1 MGDKISDFKITE
13 INTKERRLI
22 LEDAVLGYR
31 VEVPLKQSNLLS
43 ARLVG
48 TYEVEVR
55 YEDGS
60 AMVIRF
66 LI

>member
-1 MGDKISDFKITE
+1 MGDKKSDFKIVE
-13 INTKERRLI
+13 INTKERSIL
-22 LEDAVLGYR
+22 LEDAALEYR

-48 TYEVEVR
+48 PYELEVR

>member
-1 MGDKISDFKITE
+1 MGDKKSDFKIIE
-13 INTKERRLI
+13 INTKERSLI
-22 LEDAVLGYR
+22 LEDAALGYK
-31 VEVPLKQSNLLS
+31 VEVPLKKSNLLS

-48 TYEVEVR
+48 PYEREVR

>member
-1 MGDKISDFKITE
+1 MGDKKSDFKIIE
-13 INTKERRLI
+13 INTKERSIL
-22 LEDAVLGYR
+22 LEDAALEYR

-48 TYEVEVR
+48 PYELEVR

>member
-1 MGDKISDFKITE
+1 MGDKKSDFKIIE
-13 INTKERRLI
+13 INTKERSIL
-22 LEDAVLGYR
+22 LEDAALGYM

-48 TYEVEVR
+48 PYELEVR

>member
-1 MGDKISDFKITE
+1 MGDTKSDFKIIE
-13 INTKERRLI
+13 INTKERSLI
-22 LEDAVLGYR
+22 LEDAFLGYR

-48 TYEVEVR
+48 PYELEVH

>member
-1 MGDKISDFKITE
+1 MGDKKSDFKIVE
-13 INTKERRLI
+13 INTKERSIL
-22 LEDAVLGYR
+22 LEDAALGYK

-48 TYEVEVR
+48 PYELEVR

>member
-13 INTKERRLI
+13 INTKERSLI

>member
-1 MGDKISDFKITE
+1 MGDKKSDFKIIK
-13 INTKERRLI
+13 INTKERSIL
-22 LEDAVLGYR
+22 LEDAALGYE

-43 ARLVG
+43 ARLIG
-48 TYEVEVR
+48 PYELEVC

>member
-1 MGDKISDFKITE
+1 MGDKKSDFKIIE
-13 INTKERRLI
+13 INTKERSIL
-22 LEDAVLGYR
+22 LEDAALGYR
-31 VEVPLKQSNLLS
+31 VEVPLKQNNLLS

-48 TYEVEVR
+48 PYELEVR
-55 YEDGS
+55 FEDGS

>member
-1 MGDKISDFKITE
+1 MGDTKSDFKIIE
-13 INTKERRLI
+13 INTKEQSLI
-22 LEDAVLGYR
+22 LEDAFLGYR
-31 VEVPLKQSNLLS
+31 VEVPLKQCNLLS

-48 TYEVEVR
+48 SYELEVH

>member
-1 MGDKISDFKITE
+1 MGDKIGDFKITE
-13 INTKERRLI
+13 INTKERSLI
-22 LEDAVLGYR
+22 LEDAFLGYR

-48 TYEVEVR
+48 AYELEVL